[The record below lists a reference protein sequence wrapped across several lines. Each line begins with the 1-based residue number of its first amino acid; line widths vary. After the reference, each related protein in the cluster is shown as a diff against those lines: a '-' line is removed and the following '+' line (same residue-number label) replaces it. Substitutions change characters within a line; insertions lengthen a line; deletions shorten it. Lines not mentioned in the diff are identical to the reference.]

1 MRSIYVLI
9 TIISI
14 LALTSMAYADD
25 YYRGKGYSVYAGFYG
40 PPAFKV
46 IIGDG
51 KGSIAFYGNGYGS
64 YYYYDDNRYYGKHR
78 RYNYM
83 RHRPY
88 RYGYG
93 HRNKFYGR
101 GFNRFPRRG
110 YWR

>member
-1 MRSIYVLI
+1 
-9 TIISI
+9 
-14 LALTSMAYADD
+14 MAYADD

-51 KGSIAFYGNGYGS
+51 KGSIAFYGN
-64 YYYYDDNRYYGKHR
+64 YYGKHR

-88 RYGYG
+88 RYG
-93 HRNKFYGR
+93 HRSKFYGR